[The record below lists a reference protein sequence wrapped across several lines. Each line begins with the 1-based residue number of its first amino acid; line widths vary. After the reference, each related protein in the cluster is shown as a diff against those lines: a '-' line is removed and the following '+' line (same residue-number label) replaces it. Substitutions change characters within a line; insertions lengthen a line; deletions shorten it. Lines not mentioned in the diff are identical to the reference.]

1 MDLLDFDTTELYF
14 DEPLSLEISNL
25 LHQASVSYEAGAA
38 ELPLLQAYLLAPD
51 SLTVLVALYRF
62 YFYQHQIQH
71 ALHIANLAL
80 QSSAKRLHIRV
91 DWKSVTMGHLGEAVM
106 RSMGLVRFYLSA
118 LKGSGYLCCRTGL
131 YDEGIERLRKVASL
145 DPSDRLGS
153 AALLEVI
160 LSARELPQQQSRI
173 KA

>member
-14 DEPLSLEISNL
+14 EEPLPLEISNL

-38 ELPLLQAYLLAPD
+38 ELPLLQAYLLAPN

-62 YFYQHQIQH
+62 YFYQHQLQQ

-80 QSSAKRLHIRV
+80 QTAAKRLQIRV
-91 DWKSVTMGHLGEAVM
+91 EWRSISMGHLGEAVM

-118 LKGSGYLCCRTGL
+118 LKGAGYLCCRTGA
-131 YDEGIERLRKVASL
+131 YDEGIEMLRKVASL
-145 DPSDRLGS
+145 DPADRLGS
-153 AALLEVI
+153 AALLDVI
-160 LSARELPQQQSRI
+160 LRAREPAQQQSRI